1 MHASAGTYV
10 VHERGD
16 VDGVD
21 GPLGLIGLEQP
32 ERASVPEL
40 QGDRQAGR
48 QAGRE
53 GGRPAGR
60 AGELT
65 RKGVGNGDC

>member
-53 GGRPAGR
+53 GGRRIDAEGSGKWR
-60 AGELT
+60 LLGE
-65 RKGVGNGDC
+65 G